1 MGKVLGQSIIPD
13 NTRVRVRVGEGGDK
27 PATEDSEDPVNTSGG
42 GGEPD
47 PVWGESLSEASLVD
61 EETSTLEEHEPAE
74 SGQGGGL
81 LSNTVATTNTGASNF
96 FVIAPFTA
104 LLACPG
110 RTLTIGVPVFSF
122 L

>member
-1 MGKVLGQSIIPD
+1 MGKVLDQSIIPD

-61 EETSTLEEHEPAE
+61 EETSTPNREEEPEPAE
-74 SGQGGGL
+74 SGQGGG
-81 LSNTVATTNTGASNF
+81 NTVATTNTGASNF
-96 FVIAPFTA
+96 FVIAPLTA